1 MFSKKHRDDEPI
13 KSEVAEAVDEASE
26 QGLIKTYEAEMI
38 RNVLEFS
45 DTDAREIMTHRNDIR
60 AVDGSISLEEA
71 LHEMLT
77 SSNSRFPVYEDT
89 IDTILGIITIK
100 DAARERLLH
109 PEQSSRPVAEIPG
122 LLREA
127 TIFPETRSIDSI
139 MQYMRSQKIQLIIVV
154 DEYGQ
159 TSGVVSM
166 EDIVEE
172 IVGNILD
179 EYDADETL
187 IQHTFDDSIVMD
199 GMTPLWRAAEVLQTD
214 FKTEDF
220 ETLSG
225 YLTNCL
231 GHVPSAADKQVTGN
245 GFLFHILKVENHTI
259 RKVRAERLRPTGEKN
274 ESMKKEN

>member
-1 MFSKKHRDDEPI
+1 MLDLFSKKHKEEEQV
-13 KSEVAEAVDEASE
+13 KSEVEEAVDEASE
-26 QGLIKTYEAEMI
+26 QGILKTYEAEMI
-38 RNVLEFS
+38 RNVLAFS

-60 AVDGSISLEEA
+60 AIDGSCTLDEA
-71 LHEMLT
+71 LHEMLM
-77 SSNSRFPVYEDT
+77 SSNSRFPVYEET

-100 DAARERLLH
+100 DAAKERLLH
-109 PEQSSRPVAEIPG
+109 PERSGKAITEIPG

-139 MQYMRSQKIQLIIVV
+139 MQYMRAQKIQLILVV

-179 EYDADETL
+179 EYDADDNL
-187 IQHTFDDSIVMD
+187 IQHGFDDSIVMD
-199 GMTPLWRAAEVLQTD
+199 GMTPLWRAEEVLHTD
-214 FKTEDF
+214 FHTEDF
-220 ETLSG
+220 ETLNG

-231 GHVPSAADKQVTGN
+231 GHIPSVKDKQVTGN

-259 RKVRAERLRPTGEKN
+259 RKVRAERLRLTAEKTN
-274 ESMKKEN
+274 E